1 MNQLKTAVA
10 AIRTPELILCCGGS
24 LAGNTLWSL
33 FETTNIR
40 IVFINS
46 LVDALD
52 HHPALLLLDQ
62 QLLALTQIV
71 DWRKALPETIF
82 LSEVHCAANTDLIL
96 PDGLPVELSSKIIR
110 MACENWQAD
119 TRAKEQKA
127 TLDAARDNLGKLAS
141 VGIALAS
148 ESDLTSLLRKI
159 LREGQNI
166 SCCDAASLFL
176 LDEKKRHVIFKL
188 TQNDSIDFPF
198 KESRFELNSSSIA
211 GYVALNRSV
220 LNIEDAYKIPGD
232 APYKVN
238 HSFDQVT
245 GYRTVSMLTLPAMD
259 KRKSIIAI
267 LQFINRKTSREIK
280 LCPGV
285 ESGKLIL
292 PFDEESVLLLQALAG
307 QAGVA
312 IENAIL
318 QNDIQ
323 RLFEGFVK
331 ASVTAIE
338 QRDPTTSGHSF
349 RVADLCVA
357 LAQACNKHTR
367 ANSACTFHSETQIR
381 ELRYAALLHDF
392 GKIGVREAV
401 LVKAKKLSTQE
412 IDSIRYRIMLAKE
425 KLRNKALRQQLQRH
439 TADTLTRESLLRIEK
454 NLDLELRRLDDF
466 FDVILEANEPTLMNA
481 DDFTR
486 LNRVAAY
493 CIPFE
498 RAHGFSI
505 VSDAEFKML
514 SVRKGSLSPLERLE
528 IESHVTY
535 TKNFLSLIPWT
546 AELRNIPDI
555 AGAHHEKLNGSGYP
569 AGTSADAIPFS
580 SKIMTVCDIYDAL
593 TASDRPYKTA
603 ISREDALSIL
613 DAEATAGAIDRGLVD
628 IFVSQQIY
636 AVLDGGDYSAGG
648 QGNANLD
655 HHGCELPRQDI
666 RH

>member
-1 MNQLKTAVA
+1 MNQLKSAVA
-10 AIRTPELILCCGGS
+10 AIRTPELVLCCGGA
-24 LAGNTLWSL
+24 LAGNSLWSAI
-33 FETTNIR
+33 ETSNLR

-52 HHPALLLLDQ
+52 HHPTLLLLDQ
-62 QLLALTQIV
+62 QLLALTHFA
-71 DWRKALPETIF
+71 DWRTALPETLL
-82 LSEVHCAANTDLIL
+82 LSEVHCAVNTDLIL
-96 PDGLPVELSSKIIR
+96 PDGLPVELSYKIIQ
-110 MACENWQAD
+110 MACENWLAG

-127 TLDAARDNLGKLAS
+127 TLDAARNSLEKLAS
-141 VGIALAS
+141 VGVALAS
-148 ESDLTSLLRKI
+148 ESDLTALLRKI

-176 LDEKKRHVIFKL
+176 LDDKNQQIIFKL

-211 GYVALNRSV
+211 GYVALNRTA
-220 LNIEDAYKIPGD
+220 LNIEDAYNIPGD

-238 HSFDQVT
+238 HSFDHTT

-259 KRKSIIAI
+259 KRKSVIAI
-267 LQFINRKTSREIK
+267 LQFINRKTSRE
-280 LCPGV
+280 LELTPGL
-285 ESGKLIL
+285 ESDKMIL

-318 QNDIQ
+318 HNDIQ

-357 LAQACNKHTR
+357 LAQACNKLTH
-367 ANSACTFHSETQIR
+367 ANPACKFHSETQIR

-392 GKIGVREAV
+392 GKVGVRETV

-412 IDSIRYRIMLAKE
+412 IDSIRYRILLAKE

-439 TADTLTRESLLRIEK
+439 TSGTLTSESLLRIEK
-454 NLDLELRRLDDF
+454 NLDLELRHLDEF
-466 FDVILEANEPTLMNA
+466 FNVILEANEPTLMNA

-498 RAHGFSI
+498 RAHGFFI
-505 VSDAEFKML
+505 VSEAEFKML
-514 SVRKGSLSPLERLE
+514 SVPKGSLSPLERLE

-546 AELRNIPDI
+546 AELRNVPHI

-569 AGTSADAIPFS
+569 SGISADAIPFS

-603 ISREDALSIL
+603 ISKEDALNIL

-628 IFVSQQIY
+628 IFLSQQIY

-648 QGNANLD
+648 RGNTSLD
-655 HHGCELPRQDI
+655 HHVCEFDLHSP
-666 RH
+666 H